1 VLSQQI
7 KDSSTLLDSVD
18 AMRNWRALVLLL
30 ITLVAGALVAG
41 LGSLLAGFSYV
52 FVAVFGVAAYAVLFY
67 GVNAAGV
74 MLMDEAQG
82 QRSRSIL
89 DAVQHS
95 LAHSHRLLLVYVWIA
110 ALYLA
115 GVVALVLVLVL
126 CKLPLLGPLL
136 YTVVFPLAVVLTG
149 VALFALPMV
158 VFPLSAPSVWNGASA
173 MECVSQL
180 IAIARRR
187 LGMVLV
193 LMLAVAFIAA
203 LVALLIGTILFGGI
217 AITAG
222 LSAPI
227 LGDIAVAGM
236 GNFGMGSSGAY
247 AAAAGFGSGILFAAG
262 FTLPGLVYLRGVS
275 AVYLRALDGLDLA
288 AEQAHVDAHLAYA
301 RDKARGM
308 QEQAQ
313 LRAQRVAER
322 ARASAAAAGTSTGT
336 DPVTPAPTC
345 PNCAIQV
352 RATDTQCA
360 ACGHP
365 LK

>member
-1 VLSQQI
+1 MLSQQI
-7 KDSSTLLDSVD
+7 KDSKTLLDCID

-30 ITLVAGALVAG
+30 VTLVAGAMVMG
-41 LGSLLAGFSYV
+41 LGSLLAGVSTV
-52 FVAVFGVAAYAVLFY
+52 FVALFGVAAYAVLFY
-67 GVNAAGV
+67 GVNAVGV
-74 MLMDEAQG
+74 MLMDEAHG
-82 QRSRSIL
+82 LRSRSIA
-89 DAVQHS
+89 DAVGHS
-95 LAHSHRLLLVYVWIA
+95 LAHSHRLLLVYLWIA
-110 ALYLA
+110 AFYLA
-115 GVVALVLVLVL
+115 GLLALAVVLFL

-136 YTVVFPLAVVLTG
+136 YAFVFPVAVVLTG

-158 VFPLSAPSVWNGASA
+158 VFPLSAPSVWNGATA

-203 LVALLIGTILFGGI
+203 LVGLLIASILFGGV
-217 AITAG
+217 AVTAG

-227 LGDIAVAGM
+227 LGPVDM
-236 GNFGMGSSGAY
+236 GSFGMGSGGAH
-247 AAAAGFGSGILFAAG
+247 AAAAGFGSGLLFGAAC
-262 FTLPGLVYLRGVS
+262 TLPGLVYLRGVS

-301 RDKARGM
+301 RDRARDM

-313 LRAQRVAER
+313 ARAQRVAER
-322 ARASAAAAGTSTGT
+322 ARAAAANATQPTEPPG
-336 DPVTPAPTC
+336 PPPTC
-345 PNCAIQV
+345 PSCGTNV

>member
-1 VLSQQI
+1 MLSQQI
-7 KDSSTLLDSVD
+7 KDSSTLLDSID
-18 AMRNWRALVLLL
+18 AMRNWRALALLL
-30 ITLVAGALVAG
+30 ITLVAGAVVMG
-41 LGSLLAGFSYV
+41 LGTLLAGISYV
-52 FVAVFGVAAYAVLFY
+52 FVALFALAAYAVLFY

-74 MLMDEAQG
+74 MLMDEAHG
-82 QRSRSIL
+82 LRSRSIL
-89 DAVQHS
+89 DAVLHS
-95 LAHSHRLLLVYVWIA
+95 MAHSHRLLLVYLWIA
-110 ALYLA
+110 GLYLA
-115 GVVALVLVLVL
+115 GVLGLAVVLFV

-136 YTVVFPLAVVLTG
+136 YAFVFPLAVVLTG

-158 VFPLSAPSVWNGASA
+158 VFPLSAPSVWNGATA

-193 LMLAVAFIAA
+193 LMLAVAFIAG
-203 LVALLIGTILFGGI
+203 LVGLLIGTILFGGV

-227 LGDIAVAGM
+227 LGHMDM
-236 GNFGMGSSGAY
+236 GSFGMGSGGAH
-247 AAAAGFGSGILFAAG
+247 AAAAGFGSGVLFAAAC
-262 FTLPGLVYLRGVS
+262 TLPGLVYLRGVS
-275 AVYLRALDGLDLA
+275 AVYLRALDGLDLQ

-313 LRAQRVAER
+313 ARAQRVAER
-322 ARASAAAAGTSTGT
+322 ARAAAASAAQPAEPPG
-336 DPVTPAPTC
+336 PAPTC
-345 PNCAIQV
+345 PNCATNV
-352 RATDTQCA
+352 RANDTQCA